1 MVYNHDNYLLDYH
14 SKSNHS
20 SVQSSI
26 YLLIMALTS
35 LEIANAQ
42 NSLVVLKNVL
52 TQTCSP
58 SPEVRQEIRSE
69 TGLSDETIKSWFIR
83 QNGESLS
90 ISQQERLKSHLRKN
104 PFVTKESIMRI
115 AEDTSLKPKTVFR
128 WFIRKGCP
136 FIRDD
141 HVQLLQSS
149 FGHFPF
155 LTKTTM
161 IQLSKRTSLLPKTI
175 IKWFMEEYKIF
186 DKELASLIKLNR
198 ESKRSHVMAQG
209 GVSEVA
215 AENGQKS
222 TPNSSQWYP
231 EHPMINREETWQT
244 RPTRH
249 NSFKMQKLQ
258 DLQNLLVKNGSFKR
272 LGKWVGR
279 E

>member
-1 MVYNHDNYLLDYH
+1 
-14 SKSNHS
+14 
-20 SVQSSI
+20 
-26 YLLIMALTS
+26 MALNS
-35 LEIANAQ
+35 SQIAAAQ
-42 NSLVVLKNVL
+42 NSLMVLKNVL
-52 TQTCSP
+52 EQTCSP
-58 SPEVRQEIRSE
+58 SLEIRQEIHSE
-69 TGLSDETIKSWFIR
+69 TGLSVETIKSWFVR
-83 QNGESLS
+83 QNGENLS
-90 ISQQERLKSHLRKN
+90 VSQQDKLKTHLRKTL
-104 PFVTKESIMRI
+104 FVTKESIRRI
-115 AEDTSLKPKTVFR
+115 AGETSLKAKTVFR

-161 IQLSKRTSLLPKTI
+161 IQLSKKTSLLPKTI
-175 IKWFMEEYKIF
+175 IKWFMEEYKNF

-231 EHPMINREETWQT
+231 EHPMVNREGTRQT